1 MKLYL
6 DSFDVESWKEWMP
19 SGLFYGITTNPILA
33 ERAGLFYPSINWS
46 SKMALAEK
54 LNVKEFH
61 IQLPSCDETAIS
73 FAAQRKEEAQNFN
86 FNFVVKV
93 PLTKEGVKLVP
104 EIKRL
109 VLSILMTAC
118 YHSKQYITADAIK
131 ADYIAPYFGRME
143 EAGLDTYDHMS
154 LMKDLERH
162 STNRCKILVASIR
175 SVEQMMTLAAQGHL
189 YFTISPAIADELLS
203 AELTVKAVSEFDE
216 AAAKVEV

>member
-6 DSFDVESWKEWMP
+6 DSFDVESWQEWMP

-104 EIKRL
+104 EMKRL
-109 VLSILMTAC
+109 GLSILMTAC

-143 EAGLDTYDHMS
+143 EAGLGAYDHMS

-189 YFTISPAIADELLS
+189 YFTISPAIADELLT